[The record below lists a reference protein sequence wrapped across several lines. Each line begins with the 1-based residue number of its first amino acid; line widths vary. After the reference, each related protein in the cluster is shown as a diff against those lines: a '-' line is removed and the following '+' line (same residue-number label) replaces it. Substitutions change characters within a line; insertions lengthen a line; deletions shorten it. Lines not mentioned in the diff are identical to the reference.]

1 MEKNNGRNVTRRIM
15 KHIKNFNESVS
26 LVQQKCNILEE
37 LATEL
42 MDLGL
47 FVLVT
52 SKPVYYDGLSVNKN
66 TEIGVVIHDK
76 DNKINSNN
84 LLYEEFIQEF
94 VEKFTAY
101 GFHYNSISSGEKHC
115 YIRFDKH
122 GRKTDSPF
130 LSRKK

>member
-1 MEKNNGRNVTRRIM
+1 M

-42 MDLGL
+42 KDIGL

-52 SKPVYYDGLSVNKN
+52 SKPAYYDGFFVNKN

-76 DNKINSNN
+76 DNKLNSDN
-84 LLYEEFIQEF
+84 LLYEDCVQEF
-94 VEKFTAY
+94 VEKFEAY
-101 GFHYNSISSGEKHC
+101 GFKYNSMSSGEKHC

-130 LSRKK
+130 LRREK